1 MLDAQRGQEGLLR
14 YLHAA
19 DLLHAALALFLLL
32 EELAFAGNVAT
43 VAFGSNVFA
52 VGANGLAGDH
62 TLAHGGL
69 HWHLELSER
78 QRELLLKT
86 LEIYISTGAPVGSHA
101 LCDEL
106 GASSST
112 IRAELA
118 HLESLGLLDHP
129 HTSAGRVPSDM
140 GYRYYVD
147 ALMEA
152 NSRDDTAFAD
162 VERYGNV
169 DELLRSVSEGMSEVT
184 RLLAV
189 VAGPAVLGESLAR
202 VDYLPLGEG
211 RLLLVVSME
220 SGASSSA
227 AITLPIPVE
236 DEELRG
242 IFAALNSWLGGRPLG
257 PDLELGL
264 AAHTALSDHD
274 PRTVGAVLEAVGAL
288 GRATER
294 GVFIQGAS
302 ALLSRLD
309 DLDPGSL
316 SAVIEVFERRR
327 WLLRLMGDAL
337 RRSVSSSGVVVSI
350 GTESG
355 FLNLTG
361 TSLVASAYSRH
372 ERPYGVVSLIGPK
385 RMDYDAAIMTVRS
398 AAEALTNCLDARF

>member
-1 MLDAQRGQEGLLR
+1 MMN
-14 YLHAA
+14 
-19 DLLHAALALFLLL
+19 F
-32 EELAFAGNVAT
+32 
-43 VAFGSNVFA
+43 
-52 VGANGLAGDH
+52 
-62 TLAHGGL
+62 
-69 HWHLELSER
+69 ELSQR
-78 QRELLLKT
+78 QRELLIKT
-86 LEIYISTGAPVGSHA
+86 LETYISTGTPVGSHA
-101 LCDEL
+101 LSDVVD
-106 GASSST
+106 ASSST

-118 HLESLGLLDHP
+118 QLEALGLLDHP
-129 HTSAGRVPSDM
+129 HTSAGRVPTDR

-147 ALMEA
+147 ALMEE
-152 NSRDDTAFAD
+152 SSQEDPAFA
-162 VERYGNV
+162 VLGGYGNI
-169 DELLRSVSEGMSEVT
+169 DELLHGVSEGMSDVT

-189 VAGPAVLGESLAR
+189 VAGPSVLGESLAR
-202 VDYLPLGEG
+202 VDYLPLGED

-227 AITLPIPVE
+227 AISLPIPVE

-257 PDLELGL
+257 TDLELGL
-264 AAHTALSDHD
+264 AARTALSNHD
-274 PRTVGAVLEAVGAL
+274 PMTVGPVLEAVGAL

-350 GTESG
+350 GEESG

-361 TSLVASAYSRH
+361 TSLVASAYSYR

-385 RMDYDAAIMTVRS
+385 RMDYDVAITTVRS
-398 AAEALTNCLDARF
+398 AAEALTNCLDTRF

>member
-1 MLDAQRGQEGLLR
+1 MMN
-14 YLHAA
+14 
-19 DLLHAALALFLLL
+19 F
-32 EELAFAGNVAT
+32 
-43 VAFGSNVFA
+43 
-52 VGANGLAGDH
+52 
-62 TLAHGGL
+62 
-69 HWHLELSER
+69 ELSQR
-78 QRELLLKT
+78 QRELLIKT
-86 LEIYISTGAPVGSHA
+86 LETYISTGTPVGSHA
-101 LCDEL
+101 LSDVVD
-106 GASSST
+106 ASSST

-118 HLESLGLLDHP
+118 QLEALGLLDHP
-129 HTSAGRVPSDM
+129 HTSAGRVPTDR

-147 ALMEA
+147 ALMEE
-152 NSRDDTAFAD
+152 SSQEDPAFA
-162 VERYGNV
+162 VLGGYGNI
-169 DELLRSVSEGMSEVT
+169 DELLHGVSEGMSDVT

-189 VAGPAVLGESLAR
+189 VAGPSVLGESLAR
-202 VDYLPLGEG
+202 VDYLPLGED

-227 AITLPIPVE
+227 AISLPIPVE

-257 PDLELGL
+257 TDLELGL
-264 AAHTALSDHD
+264 AARTALSNHD
-274 PRTVGAVLEAVGAL
+274 PMTVGPVLEAVGAL

-350 GTESG
+350 GEESG

-361 TSLVASAYSRH
+361 TSLVASAYSYR

-385 RMDYDAAIMTVRS
+385 RMDYDVAITTVRS

>member
-1 MLDAQRGQEGLLR
+1 MM
-14 YLHAA
+14 
-19 DLLHAALALFLLL
+19 
-32 EELAFAGNVAT
+32 NV
-43 VAFGSNVFA
+43 
-52 VGANGLAGDH
+52 
-62 TLAHGGL
+62 
-69 HWHLELSER
+69 ELSER

-101 LCDEL
+101 LSDEVD
-106 GASSST
+106 ASSST
-112 IRAELA
+112 VRAELA
-118 HLESLGLLDHP
+118 HLEALGLLGHP
-129 HTSAGRVPSDM
+129 HTSAGRVPTDR

-147 ALMEA
+147 ALMEE
-152 NSRDDTAFAD
+152 SPKDETAFSAL
-162 VERYGNV
+162 EGYGNV
-169 DELLRSVSEGMSEVT
+169 DELLHGVSEGMSEVT

-189 VAGPAVLGESLAR
+189 VAGPSVLGESLAR
-202 VDYLPLGEG
+202 VDYLPLGDG
-211 RLLLVVSME
+211 RLLLAVSME
-220 SGASSSA
+220 SGASSST

-236 DEELRG
+236 DEELRE

-257 PDLELGL
+257 TDLELGL
-264 AAHTALSDHD
+264 AARTALSDHD
-274 PRTVGAVLEAVGAL
+274 PMTLGAVLEAVGAL

-361 TSLVASAYSRH
+361 TSLVASAYSRR
-372 ERPYGVVSLIGPK
+372 EQPYGVVSLIGPK
-385 RMDYDAAIMTVRS
+385 RMDYDAAITTVRS
-398 AAEALTNCLDARF
+398 AAEALTKNLDARF